1 MSGEHHGK
9 PSAVPSF
16 ASFKKQEPLKPL
28 SEVGEERK
36 PATEPAGGGDG
47 SDDRGRRSRS
57 KRHHHDRQHQ
67 SSSSHRKNSESVTLR
82 HREHAKDDFGSL
94 LKPVDGLSTTHK
106 SVPVLVTEQQS
117 KHSDKL
123 YTIDRRGDPLILRYG
138 SNDRSKVP
146 GYSRGGRGRILGQAV
161 GFLETD
167 RIGAREVFVIRSPR
181 ERGSLF
187 REKNVPQLKSGNGLE
202 KNFIPRPHKRSD
214 APVASEEMEFLPITN
229 PNKRK
234 RGQDD
239 EDAHDGRF
247 GPNGGPLRM
256 PGLQPSEPGA
266 FDSETTSDEDQMLD
280 VDDDDEDDQTE
291 GQEELQNTKKRLIE
305 LSRRVK
311 EHPEDVD
318 AWFALIKLQETRLH
332 LDTNEAENET
342 FSKGVAEVKLSMFE
356 SALKH
361 SQSEVDRERLLL
373 GLMREGRHIW
383 APKVLTKRWE
393 SIYKE
398 HPRSFL
404 LWRAYLDHL
413 MTDVASFGFDEIKEF
428 FQKRLDFLKA
438 EMYLATSQA
447 SATQEVVNLC
457 EQLLYV
463 FLRVTR
469 YLRDSGF
476 SETAVALWQ
485 GILELTFC
493 RPSGLVDSSAEACLL
508 AFRDFW
514 ESEVPRFGEQDHQG
528 WNAFASSDQDVPDP
542 RISAPPELP
551 QSRDVYK
558 AWASSERQRCLGSGM
573 PARAVD
579 QDAVEDPLRVV
590 MYSDIESFLFVIPS
604 WIVPQVSAQV
614 AEALSQFCHL
624 PALSDL
630 HGLMQ
635 AARDDQFTS
644 GFHAHLHAAVDFKTS
659 EQTSGA
665 LGEDHGPKKA
675 PQFLHDEARMAYSTD
690 LLVVGSDW
698 FSYGITTTV
707 PDIPRD
713 FHDWTS
719 NTIQELALKH
729 KVEEVGELHLSLQW
743 THKPQ
748 NAKKTAKGLLKL
760 YPTNIELYKAYAYSE
775 YCNGNFELAKNVLLS
790 AASQKLGAV
799 PGKTQSLWNA
809 LVWMEL
815 QRTNLQNA
823 AATLCSS
830 AGDKPGTVMPMD
842 DLPQPTPTQILKARQ
857 SFQTAR
863 DYQLSSG
870 NVAGAVAF
878 AESSVL
884 LAYLTTKDGEETYS
898 AKQGNLSS
906 AVASVLS
913 FSDELCS
920 RSDVSHS
927 ASHERFLQFA
937 SKLVYFHAKNG
948 LVPRLLNH
956 PSFEMLTRPNTNMCH
971 HCRSF
976 RPASLREIFLRFVTL
991 FPRNTIFLS
1000 LFAWAESSLRL
1011 DDPVRRLLQKS
1022 ILVEP
1027 TDTISARIFAIR
1039 HEMRV
1044 GNAYSTRAAFEQAV
1058 AVDRFAGDPHL
1069 WIAYL
1074 RFCCSRK
1081 ELRSKAKGVFYRA
1094 MAACPWA
1101 KEIVME
1107 GFGGGLI
1114 RDMASDELRALY
1126 TTMSARG
1133 LRIHIDMEEFV
1144 EEWRRRKNGGR

>member
-1 MSGEHHGK
+1 MSGENHGK

-16 ASFKKQEPLKPL
+16 ASFKKPEPSKKS
-28 SEVGEERK
+28 SESEKDK
-36 PATEPAGGGDG
+36 PATESVRDREG
-47 SDDRGRRSRS
+47 SDDLGRRSSRP
-57 KRHHHDRQHQ
+57 KRHHHDRERQ
-67 SSSSHRKNSESVTLR
+67 SSSRHRKPSESVALR
-82 HREHAKDDFGSL
+82 HREHAKDSLGSP
-94 LKPVDGLSTTHK
+94 LKPADEVLSSRN
-106 SVPVLVTEQQS
+106 SVPAFATEKQS
-117 KHSDKL
+117 NYSDQL
-123 YTIDRRGDPLILRYG
+123 YAIDRRGDPLILRYG

-146 GYSRGGRGRILGQAV
+146 VYRRGGRGRVLGQAV

-167 RIGAREVFVIRSPR
+167 RVGAKEVFVIRSAR

-187 REKNVPQLKSGNGLE
+187 REKNIPQLKSGNGLE
-202 KNFIPRPHKRSD
+202 KNFIPRSQNRSD
-214 APVASEEMEFLPITN
+214 VPVASEEMEFLPITN

-256 PGLQPSEPGA
+256 GGLQPSEPSA
-266 FDSETTSDEDQMLD
+266 FDSETTSDEDQMPD
-280 VDDDDEDDQTE
+280 IDDDGDDNDDQTE
-291 GQEELQNTKKRLIE
+291 GQEELQDTKKRLIE

-318 AWFALIKLQETRLH
+318 AWLALIKLQETRLH
-332 LDTNEAENET
+332 FDANEAENES
-342 FSKGVAEVKLSMFE
+342 FSRGVAEVKLSMFE

-361 SQSEVDRERLLL
+361 SRSEVDRERLLL

-413 MTDVASFGFDEIKEF
+413 MTDVASFGFDEIRGF
-428 FQKRLDFLKA
+428 FQRRLDFLRA
-438 EMYLATSQA
+438 EMYLATSKE
-447 SATQEVVNLC
+447 SATQEVINLC
-457 EQLLYV
+457 EQSLYV

-476 SETAVALWQ
+476 FETAVALWQ
-485 GILELTFC
+485 AILELTFC
-493 RPSGLVDSSAEACLL
+493 RPSELVDSSAEACLL

-542 RISAPPELP
+542 RRSAPPDP
-551 QSRDVYK
+551 PKSRDVYK

-604 WIVPQVSAQV
+604 SIVPHVRVQI

-624 PALSDL
+624 PSTSDL

-635 AARDDQFTS
+635 AARDDQFICGS
-644 GFHAHLHAAVDFKTS
+644 HAHLHAAVDLKAS
-659 EQTSGA
+659 EQTSVT
-665 LGEDHGPKKA
+665 LIEDHGPKKS
-675 PQFLHDEARMAYSTD
+675 PQLLHDEAHMAFSTD
-690 LLVVGSDW
+690 LLIAGSDW
-698 FSYGITTTV
+698 FSYGITTIA
-707 PDIPRD
+707 PEIPRD
-713 FHDWTS
+713 FQDWISTS
-719 NTIQELALKH
+719 IQELAIKH
-729 KVEEVGELHLSLQW
+729 KVEELGELHLYLQW
-743 THKPQ
+743 SHKPQ

-760 YPTNIELYKAYAYSE
+760 YPTNTELYKAYACSE
-775 YCNGNFELAKNVLLS
+775 YCNGNLELAKSVLLS
-790 AASQKLGAV
+790 AASQKLSAI
-799 PGKTQSLWNA
+799 PGKTQSLWNT

-815 QRTNLQNA
+815 QKTNLQNA

-830 AGDKPGTVMPMD
+830 AGDKPGTAIPTD
-842 DLPQPTPTQILKARQ
+842 DLLQPTPTQILKARQ
-857 SFQTAR
+857 SFQTGR

-870 NVAGAVAF
+870 DVAGAVAF
-878 AESSVL
+878 AESSVM

-898 AKQGNLSS
+898 EKQGNLSS
-906 AVASVLS
+906 AVASVMS
-913 FSDELCS
+913 FSDELCA

-927 ASHERFLQFA
+927 SSHERFLQFA
-937 SKLVYFHAKNG
+937 SKLLYFHARNG
-948 LVPRLLNH
+948 
-956 PSFEMLTRPNTNMCH
+956 
-971 HCRSF
+971 SF
-976 RPASLREIFLRFVTL
+976 RPASLRETFSHFVRL
-991 FPRNTIFLS
+991 FPRNTMFLS

-1011 DDPVRRLLQKS
+1011 DDPVRRLLQRS
-1022 ILVEP
+1022 ILIEP

-1039 HEMRV
+1039 HEIRV
-1044 GNAYSTRAAFEQAV
+1044 GNAYSVRAAFEQAL
-1058 AVDRFAGDPHL
+1058 AADRFAGDPHL
-1069 WIAYL
+1069 WIAYV
-1074 RFCCSRK
+1074 RFCCSKR
-1081 ELRSKAKGVFYRA
+1081 ELRGKAKDVFYRA
-1094 MAACPWA
+1094 MAACPWS
-1101 KEIVME
+1101 KEVLME

-1133 LRIHIDMEEFV
+1133 LRIHVDMEEFV
-1144 EEWRRRKNGGR
+1144 EEWRRQKNSGK

>member
-9 PSAVPSF
+9 PTAVPSF
-16 ASFKKQEPLKPL
+16 ASFKKQEPLKSS
-28 SEVGEERK
+28 SEVGKRK
-36 PATEPAGGGDG
+36 PATESVRDDDG
-47 SDDRGRRSRS
+47 SDDHGRRSRS

-67 SSSSHRKNSESVTLR
+67 SSSSHTKTSESVTLR
-82 HREHAKDDFGSL
+82 NRGHAKDSFGSPV
-94 LKPVDGLSTTHK
+94 KPTDELSRSHN
-106 SVPVLVTEQQS
+106 SVPALATEQQS
-117 KHSDKL
+117 QYSDQL
-123 YTIDRRGDPLILRYG
+123 YAIDRRGDPLILRYG

-146 GYSRGGRGRILGQAV
+146 VYRRGGRGRVLGQAV

-167 RIGAREVFVIRSPR
+167 RVGAKEMFVIRSAR

-187 REKNVPQLKSGNGLE
+187 REKNIPQLKSGIGLE
-202 KNFIPRPHKRSD
+202 KNFIPRPQNRSD

-229 PNKRK
+229 LNKRK

-239 EDAHDGRF
+239 KDPHDGRF
-247 GPNGGPLRM
+247 GPNGGHLRIA
-256 PGLQPSEPGA
+256 GLQPSEQGA
-266 FDSETTSDEDQMLD
+266 FDSETTSDEDEMFD
-280 VDDDDEDDQTE
+280 VDDDDDDDDQTE
-291 GQEELQNTKKRLIE
+291 GHEELQNTKKRLIE

-318 AWFALIKLQETRLH
+318 AWLALIKLQETRLH

-342 FSKGVAEVKLSMFE
+342 FSRGVAEVKLSMFE

-393 SIYKE
+393 STYKE

-413 MTDVASFGFDEIKEF
+413 MTDVASFGFDEIRGF
-428 FQKRLDFLKA
+428 FQRRLDFLKA
-438 EMYLATSQA
+438 EMYLATSKA
-447 SATQEVVNLC
+447 PATQEVVSLC
-457 EQLLYV
+457 EQSIYV

-476 SETAVALWQ
+476 FETAVASWQ
-485 GILELTFC
+485 AILELTFC
-493 RPSGLVDSSAEACLL
+493 RPSELVDSSAEACLL
-508 AFRDFW
+508 DFQDFW

-528 WNAFASSDQDVPDP
+528 WNAFTSSDQDVPDP
-542 RISAPPELP
+542 RRSAPPEPLN
-551 QSRDVYK
+551 SRDVYK

-579 QDAVEDPLRVV
+579 QDAVEDPLSVV

-604 WIVPQVSAQV
+604 SIIPQIRAQM

-624 PALSDL
+624 PSTADL
-630 HGLMQ
+630 RGLMQ
-635 AARDDQFTS
+635 AARDDHFICGS
-644 GFHAHLHAAVDFKTS
+644 HIHLHAAVDLKATEHTS
-659 EQTSGA
+659 VT
-665 LGEDHGPKKA
+665 LVEDHGPKKA
-675 PQFLHDEARMAYSTD
+675 PQFLHDEARMAFSTD
-690 LLVVGSDW
+690 LLVAGPDW
-698 FSYGITTTV
+698 FSYGITTTAPV
-707 PDIPRD
+707 IPRD
-713 FHDWTS
+713 FQDWIS
-719 NTIQELALKH
+719 GTIQELVLKH
-729 KVEEVGELHLSLQW
+729 KVEEFGQLHLSLQW
-743 THKPQ
+743 KHQPQ
-748 NAKKTAKGLLKL
+748 SAKKTAKGLLKI
-760 YPTNIELYKAYAYSE
+760 YPTNTELYKAYAYSE
-775 YCNGNFELAKNVLLS
+775 YYNGNLELAKNVLLS
-790 AASQKLGAV
+790 AASQKLSAV

-815 QRTNLQNA
+815 QKTNLQNA

-830 AGDKPGTVMPMD
+830 AGDKPNTVMPTD
-842 DLPQPTPTQILKARQ
+842 DLPQSTPTQILKARQ

-870 NVAGAVAF
+870 NVVGATAF

-906 AVASVLS
+906 ALASVMS
-913 FSDELCS
+913 FSDELCA
-920 RSDVSHS
+920 RSDVSQS
-927 ASHERFLQFA
+927 PCHERFLQFA

-948 LVPRLLNH
+948 
-956 PSFEMLTRPNTNMCH
+956 
-971 HCRSF
+971 SF
-976 RPASLREIFLRFVTL
+976 RPASLRETFSHFVKL

-1011 DDPVRRLLQKS
+1011 DDPVRRLLQRS

-1027 TDTISARIFAIR
+1027 TDTISARIFTIR

-1044 GNAYSTRAAFEQAV
+1044 GNAYSAGAAFEQALT
-1058 AVDRFAGDPHL
+1058 ADRFAGDAHL
-1069 WIAYL
+1069 WIAYV
-1074 RFCCSRK
+1074 RFCCSKK
-1081 ELRSKAKGVFYRA
+1081 ELRSKAKDVFYRA
-1094 MAACPWA
+1094 MAACPWS
-1101 KEIVME
+1101 KEVVME

-1126 TTMSARG
+1126 TTISARG
-1133 LRIHIDMEEFV
+1133 LRIHVDMEEFV
-1144 EEWRRRKNGGR
+1144 EEWRRRKHSGR